1 MMMDTINRS
10 ALIATQP
17 GALRSVLQALLLLM
31 PQVDDI
37 SEADDTSSASK
48 AIEERRPDLVLLDAR
63 LPGTDVFTFVQE
75 IRSKR
80 LQSRCLVLVDDVW
93 QCLDA
98 IAAGADAALLKSTPP
113 SDLYATIEALMG
125 GRPLV

>member
-1 MMMDTINRS
+1 MMTDTFNRS
-10 ALIATQP
+10 ALIAAQP

-37 SEADDTSSASK
+37 SEVDDTSSASK

-63 LPGTDVFTFVQE
+63 LPGNDVLAFVQE
-75 IRSKR
+75 ISSKR
-80 LQSRCLVLVDDVW
+80 FQGRCLVLADDVW

-98 IAAGADAALLKSTPP
+98 MAAGADAALLKSTPP
-113 SDLYATIEALMG
+113 ADLYATIEALIG